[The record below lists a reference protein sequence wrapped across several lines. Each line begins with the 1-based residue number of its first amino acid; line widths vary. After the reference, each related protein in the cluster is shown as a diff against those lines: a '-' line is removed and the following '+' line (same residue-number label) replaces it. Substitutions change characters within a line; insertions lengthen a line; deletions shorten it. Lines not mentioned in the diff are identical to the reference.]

1 MPPQPEARQGF
12 LSLLLGGS
20 GDLFGR
26 ACHLSRSITD
36 SAKLPTLGGRGLWDN
51 GTWGCSGNVTRAHGT
66 YRQAGS
72 QPPTANRHHSP
83 GTLDADSQPNH
94 VVGPDLDVTNV
105 DTGPNLQNPCSSAP
119 IGVRTVSSNLQ
130 GRSGHPSLTL
140 RGSPP
145 NASPSAGVRCRRV
158 GGPVRIQHGQ
168 RELRSPS
175 KRIRT
180 MCSTGSGTA
189 RDDPALAGGFHAA
202 DHCQGHRC
210 LDFGGG
216 RRVAQA
222 AGSSSSTLCGAC
234 RVGRNRT
241 GHFRRSNT

>member
-1 MPPQPEARQGF
+1 MPPQPEARHDF

-36 SAKLPTLGGRGLWDN
+36 SAKLPMLGGRGLWDN
-51 GTWGCSGNVTRAHGT
+51 GTWGFSGNLTRAHGT

-72 QPPTANRHHSP
+72 QPPTANRRYSP
-83 GTLDADSQPNH
+83 GALDADCQPNH

-119 IGVRTVSSNLQ
+119 IGVRTVSSNVE
-130 GRSGHPSLTL
+130 GRSGHPCLTL

-145 NASPSAGVRCRRV
+145 NASPSAGVRCRRTRA
-158 GGPVRIQHGQ
+158 GPHPTRPARAEVAFETNQYRVFDREWYGARRSNACRRIPRG
-168 RELRSPS
+168 RSLPRPPVSRLR
-175 KRIRT
+175 
-180 MCSTGSGTA
+180 
-189 RDDPALAGGFHAA
+189 
-202 DHCQGHRC
+202 
-210 LDFGGG
+210 
-216 RRVAQA
+216 RRAPVAQA

-241 GHFRRSNT
+241 GHFRRWNT